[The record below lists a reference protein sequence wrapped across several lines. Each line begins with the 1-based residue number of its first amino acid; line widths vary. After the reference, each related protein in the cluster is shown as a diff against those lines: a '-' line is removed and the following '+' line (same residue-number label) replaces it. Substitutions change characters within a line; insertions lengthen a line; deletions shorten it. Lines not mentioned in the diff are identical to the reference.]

1 MKRIYSFVIIAA
13 VASIFSACNQQEIEA
28 PVIFDGSF
36 EFTSPKPVVNDI
48 YDTKTGWT
56 GSSVQWLKG
65 DNIRMAFMVDSEWQ
79 GKDGENAVRIY
90 ASKALGA
97 NTDKASF
104 IVPTDFNKDYSSM
117 SNSKFE
123 FFGLYPTKA
132 VSSTTI
138 SNPPTVTISIP
149 TEQTPKEDSFDPTA
163 DILVGKAEAT
173 GMPSDAILMSWNR
186 VVALGQITLKN
197 LNVTDDEA
205 FETVT
210 FTAQEGADLV
220 GSHSL
225 DIVEGTVSNPKGT
238 NNVITVDASGL
249 KLAADNSL
257 KVWVGLLP
265 ETITS
270 LTVTV
275 ETNKA
280 IYTREITGISKT
292 FVRNKRNILGIM
304 MDSAI
309 RVEKE
314 VAPVAYPYS
323 ASLAELGDFS
333 IENVIIPEELTY
345 VWTIDTSN
353 KYAKASAYKGSA
365 FESEALLISP
375 YIDMSGSENPI
386 LTFKHTSRYFTDI
399 ESETAVLVR
408 VQGSDSWS
416 ALEIDAYPTNND
428 WTFVDATASLEAYKS
443 NVIQIAFKYTSTD
456 AAAGTWEIKNFKVD
470 EAPEIVEGIGF
481 IWNTSNISDGYSM
494 TMENGSNKGDYIQ
507 DKNSTTGLDLL
518 FKKSDNS
525 AIITSVPKT
534 ITLKVTVGGGTT
546 KDPLV
551 NSVYAYFVDSDGR
564 NISQTQTV
572 VTSKVETTTG
582 KEYTITLPLVDMA
595 YGIRLSHT
603 KETGYNVRVY
613 KVELSVE

>member
-1 MKRIYSFVIIAA
+1 MIFAA
-13 VASIFSACNQQEIEA
+13 VASIFSACDQREIVA
-28 PVIFDGSF
+28 PVQFDGSF
-36 EFTSPKPVVNDI
+36 EFTSPKPVINDDF
-48 YDTKTGWT
+48 DTKTGWT

-65 DNIRMAFMVDSEWQ
+65 DNIRMAFKVDNEWQ
-79 GKDGENAVRIY
+79 GKEGDENIRIY
-90 ASKALGA
+90 ASKALTED
-97 NTDKASF
+97 TDKATF
-104 IVPTDFNKDYSSM
+104 IVPTDFNKDYTSS
-117 SNSKFE
+117 SDSKFE

-132 VSSTTI
+132 VSSTSI
-138 SNPPTVTISIP
+138 ANPPTVTISIP
-149 TEQTPKEDSFDPTA
+149 TEQTPKEDSFDASA

-173 GMPSDAILMSWNR
+173 GMPSEAILMSWNR

-225 DIVEGTVSNPKGT
+225 DLVEGTVSNPKGT
-238 NNVITVDASGL
+238 NNVITVNASGL

-280 IYTREITGISKT
+280 VYTREITGISKT
-292 FVRNKRNILGIM
+292 FIKNKRNILGIK
-304 MDSAI
+304 MDTAT

-323 ASLAELGDFS
+323 ATLAEMGDFS
-333 IENVIIPEELTY
+333 IENIAIPEELTY
-345 VWTIDTSN
+345 VWTIDTNN

-365 FESEALLISP
+365 FASEALLVSP
-375 YIDMSGSENPI
+375 YIDMSGSVNPI
-386 LTFKHTSRYFTDI
+386 LTFKHTSKYFTDI
-399 ESETAVLVR
+399 QSETAVLVR
-408 VQGSDSWS
+408 VQGSDTWS
-416 ALEIDAYPTNND
+416 TLEIDAYPTNND

-481 IWNTSNISDGYSM
+481 KWDANGITDGY
-494 TMENGSNKGDYIQ
+494 TLIVENGYFKNNLYYQ
-507 DKNSTTGLDLL
+507 DKDASTGLDLL

-525 AIITSVPKT
+525 AIITSTPKT

-546 KDPLV
+546 RDPLN
-551 NSVYAYFVDSDGR
+551 NSVYAYFVDSDGK
-564 NISQTQTV
+564 NIGLTQTV

-582 KEYTITLPLVDMA
+582 NEYTITLPLVDMA
-595 YGIRLSHT
+595 YGIRLSHA
-603 KETGYNVRVY
+603 KESSYNVRVY